1 MHKPSEDQLAPGDAE
16 WRERLKAVLIQ
27 KQENDQQIADLLR
40 ALRGELEPRKE
51 LCGVAQRAAR
61 ELRARGPPVEQR
73 SEERRA
79 YRIPDF
85 CWKYG
90 ISRSTTYALAKAGR
104 LRLTKVNRR
113 TLVLHEDAEALLRA
127 GVRGGLPEK
136 LE

>member
-1 MHKPSEDQLAPGDAE
+1 MHKPTEDQLAPADAE

-27 KQENDQQIADLLR
+27 KQENDQQIADLLKV
-40 ALRGELEPRKE
+40 LGGELEPRKE
-51 LCGVAQRAAR
+51 LRGIAQRAAQ
-61 ELRARGPPVEQR
+61 ELRIRGPPVER

-104 LRLTKVNRR
+104 LRLTKVNGR

-127 GVRGGLPEK
+127 GG
-136 LE
+136 

>member
-1 MHKPSEDQLAPGDAE
+1 MHKTEDRLAPGDAE
-16 WRERLKAVLIQ
+16 WRARLEAVVRK

-40 ALRGELEPRKE
+40 ALSGELEPRKE
-51 LCGVAQRAAR
+51 LRGVAQWAAP
-61 ELRARGPPVEQR
+61 ELRARGPPVGQR

-90 ISRSTTYALAKAGR
+90 ISRSTTYALAKSGR
-104 LRLTKVNRR
+104 LRLTKVNGR

-127 GVRGGLPEK
+127 GA
-136 LE
+136 

>member
-1 MHKPSEDQLAPGDAE
+1 MHKPTEDQLAPGDAE

-51 LCGVAQRAAR
+51 LRGVAQRAAS
-61 ELRARGPPVEQR
+61 EVRARGPPVEQR

-104 LRLTKVNRR
+104 LRLTKVNGR

-127 GVRGGLPEK
+127 GV
-136 LE
+136 